1 MKVLVVGKGGREHA
15 IACALKKSEK
25 ISKLYCAPGNGGTE
39 QIATNVNISEL
50 NNEEMVEF
58 ILKENINFVIVTPDN
73 PLANGMVDAIEGFAK
88 VPCFGPSKE
97 AAKIES
103 SKIFAKKLM
112 TENNIPTAKYE
123 AFESYDK
130 AMEYLKI
137 ENKYPTVIKADG
149 LALGKGVTIA
159 QNFEQASE
167 AVYDILKNN
176 KFGKNNKKILIEEY
190 LEGVEASVLCFCD
203 GNTIKPMI
211 SCMDH
216 KRIFDGDKGPN
227 TGGMGAIAPNPAYTE
242 EIAKICENEI
252 YKKTVEAMKKR
263 KTPFSGCLYVGLML
277 TKNGPKVVEYNC
289 RFGDPETQAILP
301 LLKTDLF
308 SIMMAIK
315 NKELEKINIEFEE
328 KCCTNIMLASKGYP
342 EKYEKG
348 FEITFNK
355 QNEYEYIYSSGTT
368 LKNNKLITN
377 GGRVLSV
384 SCIANTMKESIEKAY
399 EAVKSIQFENMYYRK
414 DIGKKALEILNL

>member
-39 QIATNVNISEL
+39 QIATNVNICEL
-50 NNEEMVEF
+50 DNEKMVEF
-58 ILKENINFVIVTPDN
+58 ILKEKINFVVVTPDN
-73 PLANGMVDAIEGFAK
+73 PLANGMVDAIEKVG

-103 SKIFAKKLM
+103 SKIFAKELM
-112 TENNIPTAKYE
+112 SENNIPTAKYE
-123 AFESYDK
+123 VFENYEK
-130 AMEYLKI
+130 AIEYLKL

-149 LALGKGVTIA
+149 LALGKGVTVA

-167 AVYDILKNN
+167 AAYNILEKN
-176 KFGKNNKKILIEEY
+176 KFGQNNKKILIEEY
-190 LEGVEASVLCFCD
+190 LEGIEASVLCFCD

-227 TGGMGAIAPNPAYTE
+227 TGGMGAVAPNPAYTE
-242 EIAKICENEI
+242 EIAKICENKI
-252 YKKTVEAMKKR
+252 YRKTIEAMKKR
-263 KTPFSGCLYVGLML
+263 KTPFSGCLYIGLML
-277 TKNGPKVVEYNC
+277 TKIGPKVVEYNC

-315 NKELEKINIEFEE
+315 NKELEKINIEFEK
-328 KCCTNIMLASKGYP
+328 KCCTSLILASKGYP
-342 EKYEKG
+342 EEYEKG
-348 FEITFNK
+348 FEITFK
-355 QNEYEYIYSSGTT
+355 SQNEDAHIYSNGTI
-368 LKNNKLITN
+368 LKNSKLITN
-377 GGRVLSV
+377 GGRVLCV
-384 SCIANTMKESIEKAY
+384 SCTANTLKESIEKAY
-399 EAVKSIQFENMYYRK
+399 KAAENIQFSNMYYRK
-414 DIGKKALEILNL
+414 DIGKKALEILEN